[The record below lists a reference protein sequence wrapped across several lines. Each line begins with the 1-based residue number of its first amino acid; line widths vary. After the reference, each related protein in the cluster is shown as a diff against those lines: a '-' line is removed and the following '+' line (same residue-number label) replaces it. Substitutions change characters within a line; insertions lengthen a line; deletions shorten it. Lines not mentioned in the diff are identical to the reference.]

1 LLHVRASI
9 HACRTTS
16 WHIAVI
22 KVDGAIY
29 KGILEPL
36 LVEVVNEVSNS
47 FPRYI
52 LQASMFNSL
61 EKSFVL
67 SVYAEAMARASPPT
81 RPSCVPRQRNVDPR
95 VLEFFDITATI
106 DASFPV
112 DCSDSESNLCLVE
125 SFNGGPRSPGL
136 AVTIVC
142 HNLLSCLLLYFL
154 RDWCHFYIHAVRL
167 PGPLPL
173 IFMMV
178 LLSFGLNNFFWW
190 KSFAS

>member
-1 LLHVRASI
+1 V
-9 HACRTTS
+9 
-16 WHIAVI
+16 VI

-52 LQASMFNSL
+52 LQASMFNSPD
-61 EKSFVL
+61 KSFVL
-67 SVYAEAMARASPPT
+67 PVYAKAMARASPPT
-81 RPSCVPRQRNVDPR
+81 WLNCVPRQRNVDPR
-95 VLEFFDITATI
+95 VLEFFDITATV
-106 DASFPV
+106 DASFLV
-112 DCSDSESNLCLVE
+112 DCSDSESNSMSGE
-125 SFNGGPRSPGL
+125 TFNGGPRSPGL

-142 HNLLSCLLLYFL
+142 HNLLSCLLLYVL
-154 RDWCHFYIHAVRL
+154 WDWCHFYIHVVRL
-167 PGPLPL
+167 PGPLPV

-178 LLSFGLNNFFWW
+178 FLSFGLHDFFWW